1 MLNGD
6 KSLEILA
13 NQDVLDIQEESEKL
27 QQEESIFC
35 TVKPDEVPPVPE
47 NKFLMRGDAILTSNN
62 NASSADLKQSSH
74 LQNDSSQGNRERRN
88 RDVERR

>member
-6 KSLEILA
+6 KSLDLA

-74 LQNDSSQGNRERRN
+74 LQNDSSQDNRERRN

>member
-1 MLNGD
+1 LNGD
-6 KSLEILA
+6 KSLDLT

-62 NASSADLKQSSH
+62 ASTADLKQASH
-74 LQNDSSQGNRERRN
+74 LPNDSSQDNRERRN